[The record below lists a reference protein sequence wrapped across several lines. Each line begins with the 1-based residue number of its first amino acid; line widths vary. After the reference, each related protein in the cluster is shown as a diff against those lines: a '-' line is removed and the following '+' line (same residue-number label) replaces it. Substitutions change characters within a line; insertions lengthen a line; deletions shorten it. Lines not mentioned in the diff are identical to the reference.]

1 MLSLQE
7 IQKLK
12 ELASVIFRD
21 VEGEDAAFALL
32 DSDEFQTAI
41 KNSLDAWDWDGDQR
55 PLLEELR
62 EARMKL
68 ESVDEIHY
76 IVLLDIL
83 IDEVKERIKQS
94 ETG

>member
-1 MLSLQE
+1 MLSLNE

-12 ELASVIFRD
+12 ELANVIFRD
-21 VEGEDAAFALL
+21 VEKEDDAFELL
-32 DSDEFQTAI
+32 DSEEFQVAL
-41 KNSLDAWDWDGDQR
+41 KNALDAWDWDGDQK

-68 ESVDEIHY
+68 ESIDETYY

-94 ETG
+94 ETR